1 MDADTTMA
9 TVTLSAAQWDTLTA
23 AVLTAAGIARNQG
36 NQDTTNALVVLA
48 SNVRGQVADA
58 VTDAQ
63 DQAAGDTARDLA
75 NAVLDRLHATA
86 RKVVPA

>member
-1 MDADTTMA
+1 MDDTTMA
-9 TVTLSAAQWDTLTA
+9 TVTLSATQWDTITA
-23 AVLTAAGIARNQG
+23 AVLTAAGVARNQG

-63 DQAAGDTARDLA
+63 DTAAGDEQRERD
-75 NAVLDRLHATA
+75 NAVLDGLHAIA
-86 RKVVPA
+86 RRVVPA